1 MEANFVLRTSIH
13 MINEFVYNL
22 IADVHE
28 KYTDTLIYMWTNK
41 SWTQAYSIL
50 HDQKTINSINQVV

>member
-1 MEANFVLRTSIH
+1 